1 MGYDVRIFIAGH
13 EVLPYNESSLT
24 IEGTKMSRNIDQIQ
38 EKALEAQKIIK
49 ELHALAEANDFGLDI
64 SCDGEMTFEDWQSSD
79 CFGEGN
85 SETFGVYAD
94 GSVWVTSSC

>member
-1 MGYDVRIFIAGH
+1 
-13 EVLPYNESSLT
+13 
-24 IEGTKMSRNIDQIQ
+24 MSRDIDVVMA
-38 EKALEAQKIIK
+38 KAVEAQKTIR
-49 ELHALAEANDFGLDI
+49 ELEELARENDFGFAITL
-64 SCDGEMTFEDWQSSD
+64 SGEMIFEDWQSSD

>member
-1 MGYDVRIFIAGH
+1 
-13 EVLPYNESSLT
+13 
-24 IEGTKMSRNIDQIQ
+24 MSRDIDVVMA
-38 EKALEAQKIIK
+38 KAVEAQKTIR
-49 ELHALAEANDFGLDI
+49 ELEELARENDFGFAITLN
-64 SCDGEMTFEDWQSSD
+64 GEMTFEDWQSSD

>member
-1 MGYDVRIFIAGH
+1 
-13 EVLPYNESSLT
+13 
-24 IEGTKMSRNIDQIQ
+24 MSRDI
-38 EKALEAQKIIK
+38 EAVMAKAVEAQKTIR
-49 ELHALAEANDFGLDI
+49 ELEELARENDFGFAITL
-64 SCDGEMTFEDWQSSD
+64 SGEMTFEDWQSSD

>member
-1 MGYDVRIFIAGH
+1 
-13 EVLPYNESSLT
+13 
-24 IEGTKMSRNIDQIQ
+24 MSRDIDAVMA
-38 EKALEAQKIIK
+38 KAVEAQKTIR
-49 ELHALAEANDFGLDI
+49 ELEELARENDFGFAI
-64 SCDGEMTFEDWQSSD
+64 TFSGEMTFEDWQASD